1 MASNDYFQYGDNGN
15 GQSRLPSRTGQFTPA
30 RPQPYNA
37 DMVRL
42 QRTLRG
48 VDEKKN
54 KLQWLDYVG
63 LLWRGKWIILAC
75 LIVMGSLAAWY
86 TYSLPFIYESSLQVL
101 VNEKD
106 QSIGL
111 LNNPNYWGNTDRELK
126 KELQILTSRPIFEKT
141 ATRLIA
147 LRFTDTAKRETVL
160 PLLTIVEAQYGGLST
175 AANASPERQNR
186 VVDALVESLRRIIE
200 VKPSKD
206 ADVIQVVTRT
216 GDPNEAALIANTFA
230 EVYIKDNKDQNSRKA
245 TQIRQFVAD
254 KMEKVRDSLAII
266 ELHLKDYLE
275 SKNILGLDMQASDLV
290 QAKSKLDNDASQTQ
304 IQTTTLA
311 RKLQEAK
318 QQYQAV
324 DTAFAQEFASG
335 DWVYASQL
343 QTEIAKLKTE
353 RDLMLSVPFDGA
365 SKIAYDQ
372 KKKVI
377 SDQMT
382 LLESKLSPVVARM
395 KNSNV
400 GALMT
405 TTKQGEMPTAPLGN
419 MRQQIFEDEVALQAL
434 RAQSAAI
441 NAARAQVVAQMSAV
455 PQQQM
460 DVDRLMREKS
470 ASAKMYENML
480 DEYNKKVLEEQS
492 VTSTARIF
500 EDAQPVLKPV
510 SPNRTAN
517 ILTGAF
523 LGLAIGVGIAL
534 LLAYSDTTVHSPDD
548 LEKHGFTVLTAI
560 PLIPETMLNYDI
572 SKDDPLAVR
581 LNGRASSHLI
591 THIQPKAP
599 ISESYRSLRTAV
611 QFAAIEEP
619 VRKILVA
626 SSVPQEGKSTTS
638 TNLAITLAQSGARTL
653 LIDCDLRRP
662 TQNSVFGFPREPG
675 LVNCLIGMARLDE
688 AIRPSGIPNL
698 DVLSSGSIPPNPSE
712 LIGSRRMRELLTD
725 LEKDYDM
732 ILIDSPPIGAVTDA
746 MILSTMT
753 DTTILVVRAHKTK
766 MEFLE
771 KSREGLERVNTPLL
785 GVVLNDFDV
794 SQTYGSASYKYY
806 RYYRYY
812 NYYGGM
818 EEQEEAS
825 RRKDRRAKAI
835 ANGHQAEEQPKL
847 NG

>member
-1 MASNDYFQYGDNGN
+1 MVSNNNYPYGGEGANGS
-15 GQSRLPSRTGQFTPA
+15 QLPSRSQQFPPA
-30 RPQPYNA
+30 RTQPYNT
-37 DMVRL
+37 DMMRL
-42 QRTLRG
+42 QRTLRD

-54 KLQWLDYVG
+54 RLQWLDYVG

-86 TYSLPFIYESSLQVL
+86 TYSLPFIYESSLQIL

-106 QSIGL
+106 QSIDL
-111 LNNPNYWGNTDRELK
+111 LNNRNYWSNTDRELK
-126 KELQILTSRPIFEKT
+126 KELQILTSRPIYEKAAQRLLALRYT
-141 ATRLIA
+141 DTSKRKTVLPMLVAVEAKLGPASHHQSSEDHRTRLI
-147 LRFTDTAKRETVL
+147 DEV
-160 PLLTIVEAQYGGLST
+160 
-175 AANASPERQNR
+175 
-186 VVDALVESLRRIIE
+186 VESLHKMIE

-206 ADVIQVVTRT
+206 ADIIQVVTRA
-216 GDPNEAALIANTFA
+216 GDPLEAALVANTFA
-230 EVYIKDNKDQNSRKA
+230 EVYTKDNKEQNSRKA

-254 KMEKVRDSLAII
+254 KMEKVRDSLAVI
-266 ELHLKDYLE
+266 ELRLKEYLE
-275 SKNILGLDMQASDLV
+275 SKNILGLDIQAHDLV
-290 QAKSKLDNDASQTQ
+290 QAKSKLENDASQTQ
-304 IQTTTLA
+304 IQISTLS
-311 RKLQEAK
+311 RKLQEAR
-318 QQYQAV
+318 QQYQSV
-324 DTAFAQEFASG
+324 DSGFATEFASG
-335 DWVYASQL
+335 DWAYASQL
-343 QTEIAKLKTE
+343 QTQIASLKTQ
-353 RDLMLSVPFDGA
+353 RGLMLSVPFDGA
-365 SKIAYDQ
+365 SKLAYDQ
-372 KKKVI
+372 KVKTLTE
-377 SDQMT
+377 QMEM
-382 LLESKLSPVVARM
+382 LESQLAPVIARL

-400 GALMT
+400 GTLLS
-405 TTKQGEMPTAPLGN
+405 TTKQGELPTAPLGN
-419 MRQQIFEDEVALQAL
+419 LRQQIFEDEIALQAL
-434 RAQSAAI
+434 RAQGAAI
-441 NAARAQVVAQMSAV
+441 NAARAQVGAQMSAV

-460 DVDRLMREKS
+460 DVGRLVREQS
-470 ASAKMYENML
+470 ASAKMYEDML

-517 ILTGAF
+517 ILTGCF

-560 PLIPETMLNYDI
+560 PLIPEGMLNYEII
-572 SKDDPLAVR
+572 SNDPLSVR

-698 DVLSSGSIPPNPSE
+698 DILSSGSIPPNPSE
-712 LIGSRRMRELLTD
+712 LIGSRRMRELLND

-818 EEQEEAS
+818 EEEETS

-835 ANGHQAEEQPKL
+835 ANGNAAEKQPKL

>member
-1 MASNDYFQYGDNGN
+1 MASNDYFQYGENGN
-15 GQSRLPSRTGQFTPA
+15 GESRLPSRAGQFIPM

-42 QRTLRG
+42 QRTLRD

-54 KLQWLDYVG
+54 RLQWLDYVG

-86 TYSLPFIYESSLQVL
+86 TYSLPFIYESSLQIL

-111 LNNPNYWGNTDRELK
+111 LNNPTYWNNTDRELK
-126 KELQILTSRPIFEKT
+126 KELQILTSRPIYEKT
-141 ATRLIA
+141 ATQLIA
-147 LRFTDTAKRETVL
+147 LRFTDTIKRKTVL
-160 PLLTIVEAQYGGLST
+160 PLLTTVEAQYGVLYGTNLT
-175 AANASPERQNR
+175 PEQRTR
-186 VVDALVESLRRIIE
+186 VIDALVESLRRIIE

-266 ELHLKDYLE
+266 ELQLKDYLE
-275 SKNILGLDMQASDLV
+275 SKNILGLDMQANDLV

-304 IQTTTLA
+304 IQITTLG

-343 QTEIAKLKTE
+343 QTEIAKLKTQ

-365 SKIAYDQ
+365 SKTAYDQ
-372 KKKVI
+372 KMKVI
-377 SDQMT
+377 ADQMN
-382 LLESKLSPVVARM
+382 LLESRLSPVVARM

-400 GALMT
+400 GTLMT

-419 MRQQIFEDEVALQAL
+419 LRQQIFEDEIALQAL
-434 RAQSAAI
+434 RAQGAAI
-441 NAARAQVVAQMSAV
+441 NAARAQVSAQMSAV

-517 ILTGAF
+517 ILTGCF

-560 PLIPETMLNYDI
+560 PLIPEAMLNYDI
-572 SKDDPLAVR
+572 SKDDPLASR

-698 DVLSSGSIPPNPSE
+698 DILSSGSIPPNPSE
-712 LIGSRRMRELLTD
+712 LIGSRRMRELLND

-732 ILIDSPPIGAVTDA
+732 ILIDSPPMGAVTDA

-818 EEQEEAS
+818 EEEETN

-835 ANGHQAEEQPKL
+835 ANGHETEEQPKL